1 MNINKLFIK
10 DWKKYLHNPTN
21 ILLLTILIIF
31 FFYISKNFKISEGKG
46 KAKKLRKNNPKSE
59 RKNQAKKGFE
69 TTDDILPDGGNLPP
83 GYK

>member
-21 ILLLTILIIF
+21 ILLLIILIII
-31 FFYISKNFKISEGKG
+31 FFYISKNFKIIEGKG
-46 KAKKLRKNNPKSE
+46 KRLRKNNPKSE
-59 RKNQAKKGFE
+59 RKKQAKKGFE
-69 TTDDILPDGGNLPP
+69 TTDDILPDGGKLPP